1 VIVAI
6 DGPAGAGKSTV
17 ARLVADRLGMG
28 YLDTGAMY
36 RALTLLALREGVS
49 RDDGRELA
57 ALAARH
63 SIRIAPADG
72 SLRVLVNGEDVSVDI
87 RTQAVTD
94 AVSQVSAHADV
105 RRAMV
110 ALQREVLATGD
121 WVADGRDIGTTVCP
135 DAEVKVFL
143 TADPGVRAERRRG
156 DLVAMGADVPIEE
169 VRADIE
175 RRDLLDSTRDASP
188 MRRAPDAAL
197 IDTSGLS
204 VAEVVERV
212 AGLAA
217 RAGRSA

>member
-1 VIVAI
+1 
-6 DGPAGAGKSTV
+6 V

>member
-1 VIVAI
+1 
-6 DGPAGAGKSTV
+6 
-17 ARLVADRLGMG
+17 
-28 YLDTGAMY
+28 
-36 RALTLLALREGVS
+36 
-49 RDDGRELA
+49 
-57 ALAARH
+57 
-63 SIRIAPADG
+63 
-72 SLRVLVNGEDVSVDI
+72 
-87 RTQAVTD
+87 
-94 AVSQVSAHADV
+94 
-105 RRAMV
+105 MV

>member
-1 VIVAI
+1 MIVAI

>member
-49 RDDGRELA
+49 RDDGQELA

-212 AGLAA
+212 AGLAV

>member
-212 AGLAA
+212 AGLAV

>member
-1 VIVAI
+1 MIVAI

-49 RDDGRELA
+49 RDDGQELA

-212 AGLAA
+212 AGLAV